1 MKDGTFTLTVDP
13 GNQPA
18 FNMPNITKI
27 TLYSSAPGSWDT
39 DDSTPSWTLG
49 VAHSLDGDLLNG
61 SNDNV
66 DITVTVGGPRM
77 VKLFAAD
84 WSEIEFV
91 SETDITVTVD
101 LADGS
106 QMQKTI
112 TIP

>member
-1 MKDGTFTLTVDP
+1 
-13 GNQPA
+13 
-18 FNMPNITKI
+18 
-27 TLYSSAPGSWDT
+27 
-39 DDSTPSWTLG
+39 
-49 VAHSLDGDLLNG
+49 
-61 SNDNV
+61 V
-66 DITVTVGGPRM
+66 DISVTVGGPRV

-91 SETDITVTVD
+91 SDTDITVTVD